1 MTDISVVIGFRDWGA
16 LRLEL
21 ALESVRQSFG
31 QFDGEVILSDFGS
44 SDHEGNRKLAE
55 RLGVKYVFTPD
66 KGYWSRSEALNA
78 GFVHAEGDILV
89 STDADM
95 VFTPKSFERIT
106 AVAKQDGRS
115 AYFLQCRDL
124 PEGMDDSWVAEHP
137 NSWDEMERASRLRPR
152 WGMGGMMAIPREAF
166 DLIRGFDERLHTYG
180 GEDLDFAQ
188 RARRAG
194 YRTVWIDDPEVRM
207 YHMWHPKTINTVNQT
222 DEGKEAVRFNR
233 SVVHH
238 DKSFIRNT
246 SQWKHRRGCENPV
259 VSVAISTYN
268 RADFLKETI
277 LSVLNQTVQDFE
289 IVVVDD
295 GGTDHTKQV
304 VEEFNDSRIKYFWQE
319 NQGIS
324 AARNLA
330 AEKSTGFYTAVI
342 DDDDLMHPNRLQWQL
357 EGIEAGAVGN
367 VGCFINFEHDDGTMQ
382 LFVGKI
388 PTAERALPTGS
399 APGHGTW
406 MLQTDVVR
414 KLKYDTS
421 LSSGVD
427 NNFFLRLLRSGY
439 KVTHTGKPVTLRRM
453 HASQVTNTDV
463 GNQTRAA
470 AETLNFLR
478 WRFDGAQR
486 KIAEDRANAT
496 PQWPKTDDKKEMLEE
511 ARRFLPDHLISRN
524 LIVTTQLPQAD
535 WAGHVTSTK
544 VHILQGGVSDAAETV
559 ADVSIVLNA
568 SYEDMVK
575 LRQYGAEFTVALA
588 DEAAP
593 TDPLNVLANG
603 IIPSLN
609 TDEFDTAFAL
619 FVPALS
625 EGEFSVYV
633 GDQASIAA
641 KLDSLN
647 SRDNAFV
654 VGTKHFEADYEV

>member
-44 SDHEGNRKLAE
+44 TDHESNRELAQ
-55 RLGVKYVFTPD
+55 RLDVKYVFTPD

-78 GFVHAEGDILV
+78 GFVHADGDILV

-106 AVAKQDGRS
+106 AIAKLDGKS

-124 PEGMDDSWVAEHP
+124 PEGMDDNWVAAHP
-137 NSWDEMERASRLRPR
+137 HNWKQMERASRLRPR
-152 WGMGGMMAIPREAF
+152 WGMGGMMAIPREGF

-222 DEGKEAVRFNR
+222 DEGREAVRFNR

-238 DKSFIRNT
+238 DKSFVRNT
-246 SQWKHRRGCENPV
+246 SEWKHRRGGENPV

-268 RADFLKETI
+268 RADFLRETI
-277 LSVLNQTVQDFE
+277 LSVLNQTMQDFE
-289 IVVVDD
+289 IVIVDD

-304 VEEFNDSRIKYFWQE
+304 VDDFNDSRIKYFWQE

-367 VGCFINFEHDDGTMQ
+367 VGCFINFEHDNGTMQ
-382 LFVGKI
+382 LFVGKN
-388 PTAERALPTGS
+388 PTAERSIPTGS

-406 MLQTDVVR
+406 MLQTDVIR
-414 KLKYDTS
+414 KLKYDPS

-453 HASQVTNTDV
+453 HPSQVTNTDV

-478 WRFDGAQR
+478 WRYDGAQR
-486 KIAEDRANAT
+486 KIAEERANAT
-496 PQWPKTDDKKEMLEE
+496 PQWPKIGDKQEMLEE
-511 ARRFLPDHLISRN
+511 ARRFLPDHLITRN
-524 LIVTTQLPQAD
+524 LIVTSPLPQTEWTGQVASTQVHLLQSEGSD
-535 WAGHVTSTK
+535 SEEIVT
-544 VHILQGGVSDAAETV
+544 
-559 ADVSIVLNA
+559 DVSIILAA
-568 SYEDMVK
+568 SYEDMVT
-575 LRQYGAEFTVALA
+575 LRQNGAEFRVDVAN
-588 DEAAP
+588 DEAP
-593 TDPLNVLANG
+593 SDPLNVLANG
-603 IIPSLN
+603 IIPSLS
-609 TDEFDTAFAL
+609 TSEHDAVYAL
-619 FVPALS
+619 FVQSPS
-625 EGEFSVYV
+625 EDKFNVFV
-633 GDQASIAA
+633 GDHNSISA
-641 KLDSLN
+641 KLDALS
-647 SRDNAFV
+647 DKANAFV
-654 VGTKHFEADYEV
+654 VGPKHFEADNEV

>member
-44 SDHEGNRKLAE
+44 TDHESNRELAQ
-55 RLGVKYVFTPD
+55 RLDVKYVFTPD

-78 GFVHAEGDILV
+78 GFVHADGDILV

-106 AVAKQDGRS
+106 AIAKLDGKS

-124 PEGMDDSWVAEHP
+124 PEGMDDNWVAAHP
-137 NSWDEMERASRLRPR
+137 HNWKQMERASRLRPR
-152 WGMGGMMAIPREAF
+152 WGMGGMMAIPREGF

-222 DEGKEAVRFNR
+222 DEGREAVRFNR

-238 DKSFIRNT
+238 DKSFVRNT
-246 SQWKHRRGCENPV
+246 SEWKHRRGGENPV

-268 RADFLKETI
+268 RADFLRETI
-277 LSVLNQTVQDFE
+277 LSVLNQTMQDFE
-289 IVVVDD
+289 IVIVDD

-304 VEEFNDSRIKYFWQE
+304 VDDFNDSRIKYFWQE

-367 VGCFINFEHDDGTMQ
+367 VGCFINFEHDNGTMQ
-382 LFVGKI
+382 LFVGKN
-388 PTAERALPTGS
+388 PTAERSIPTGS

-406 MLQTDVVR
+406 MLQTDVIR
-414 KLKYDTS
+414 KLKYDPS

-453 HASQVTNTDV
+453 HPSQVTNTDV

-478 WRFDGAQR
+478 WRYDGAQR
-486 KIAEDRANAT
+486 KIAEERANAT
-496 PQWPKTDDKKEMLEE
+496 PQWPKIGDKQEMLEE
-511 ARRFLPDHLISRN
+511 ARRFLPDHLITRN
-524 LIVTTQLPQAD
+524 LIVTSPLPQAEWTGQVASTQVHLLQSEGSD
-535 WAGHVTSTK
+535 SEEIVT
-544 VHILQGGVSDAAETV
+544 
-559 ADVSIVLNA
+559 DVSIILAA
-568 SYEDMVK
+568 SYEDMVT
-575 LRQYGAEFTVALA
+575 LRQNGAEFRVDVAN
-588 DEAAP
+588 DEAP
-593 TDPLNVLANG
+593 SDPLNVLANG
-603 IIPSLN
+603 IIPSLS
-609 TDEFDTAFAL
+609 TSEHDAVYAL
-619 FVPALS
+619 FVQSPS
-625 EGEFSVYV
+625 EDRFNVFV
-633 GDQASIAA
+633 GDHNSISA
-641 KLDSLN
+641 KLDALS
-647 SRDNAFV
+647 DKANAFV
-654 VGTKHFEADYEV
+654 VGPKHFEADNEV

>member
-21 ALESVRQSFG
+21 ALESIRQSFG

-44 SDHEGNRKLAE
+44 TDHEANRRLAQ

-66 KGYWSRSEALNA
+66 QGYWSRSEALNA
-78 GFVHAEGDILV
+78 GFVHADGEILV

-95 VFTPKSFERIT
+95 VFTPKAFERIA
-106 AVAKQDGRS
+106 AVAKQDGQS

-137 NSWDEMERASRLRPR
+137 NSWKEMERASRLRPR
-152 WGMGGMMAIPREAF
+152 WGMGGMMAIPREGF

-222 DEGKEAVRFNR
+222 DEGREAVRFNR

-238 DKSFIRNT
+238 DKSFVRNT
-246 SQWKHRRGCENPV
+246 NQWKHRRGDENPA

-268 RADFLKETI
+268 RADFLRETI
-277 LSVLNQTVQDFE
+277 LSVLNQTMQDFE
-289 IVVVDD
+289 IVIVDD
-295 GGTDHTKQV
+295 GGSDHTKQV
-304 VEEFNDSRIKYFWQE
+304 VDEFNDSRIKYYWQE

-342 DDDDLMHPNRLQWQL
+342 DDDDLMHPHRLQWQL

-367 VGCFINFEHDDGTMQ
+367 VGSFINFEHDDGTMQ
-382 LFVGKI
+382 LFVGKN
-388 PTAERALPTGS
+388 PTAERSIPTGS

-406 MLQTDVVR
+406 MLQTDVIR
-414 KLKYDTS
+414 KLEYDTS

-439 KVTHTGKPVTLRRM
+439 KVTHTGKPLTLRRM
-453 HASQVTNTDV
+453 HSSQVTNTDV

-478 WRFDGAQR
+478 WRYDEAQR
-486 KIAEDRANAT
+486 KIAEERANAT
-496 PQWPKTDDKKEMLEE
+496 PQWPKIGDKKEMMEE
-511 ARRFLPDHLISRN
+511 ARRYLPDHL
-524 LIVTTQLPQAD
+524 
-535 WAGHVTSTK
+535 STK
-544 VHILQGGVSDAAETV
+544 NLSLIHI
-559 ADVSIVLNA
+559 
-568 SYEDMVK
+568 
-575 LRQYGAEFTVALA
+575 
-588 DEAAP
+588 
-593 TDPLNVLANG
+593 
-603 IIPSLN
+603 
-609 TDEFDTAFAL
+609 
-619 FVPALS
+619 
-625 EGEFSVYV
+625 
-633 GDQASIAA
+633 
-641 KLDSLN
+641 
-647 SRDNAFV
+647 
-654 VGTKHFEADYEV
+654 

>member
-44 SDHEGNRKLAE
+44 TDHESNRELAQ
-55 RLGVKYVFTPD
+55 RLDVKYVFTPD

-78 GFVHAEGDILV
+78 GFVHADGDILV

-106 AVAKQDGRS
+106 AIAKLDGKS

-124 PEGMDDSWVAEHP
+124 PEGMDDNWVAAHP
-137 NSWDEMERASRLRPR
+137 HNWKQMERASRLRPR
-152 WGMGGMMAIPREAF
+152 WGMGGMMAIPREGF

-222 DEGKEAVRFNR
+222 DEGREAVRFNR

-238 DKSFIRNT
+238 DKSFVRNT
-246 SQWKHRRGCENPV
+246 SEWKHRRGGENPV

-268 RADFLKETI
+268 RADFLRETI
-277 LSVLNQTVQDFE
+277 LSVLNQTMQDFE
-289 IVVVDD
+289 IVIVDD
-295 GGTDHTKQV
+295 GGTDHSKQV
-304 VEEFNDSRIKYFWQE
+304 VDDFNDSRIKYFWQE

-367 VGCFINFEHDDGTMQ
+367 VGCFINFEHDNGTMQ
-382 LFVGKI
+382 LFVGKN
-388 PTAERALPTGS
+388 PTAERSIPTGS

-406 MLQTDVVR
+406 MLQTDVIR
-414 KLKYDTS
+414 KLKYDPS

-453 HASQVTNTDV
+453 HPSQVTNTDV

-478 WRFDGAQR
+478 WRYDGAQR
-486 KIAEDRANAT
+486 KIAEERANAT
-496 PQWPKTDDKKEMLEE
+496 PQWPKIGDKQEMLEE
-511 ARRFLPDHLISRN
+511 ARRFLPDHLITRN
-524 LIVTTQLPQAD
+524 LIVTSPLPQAEWTGQVASTQVYLLQSEGSD
-535 WAGHVTSTK
+535 SEEIVT
-544 VHILQGGVSDAAETV
+544 
-559 ADVSIVLNA
+559 DVSIILAA
-568 SYEDMVK
+568 SYEDMVT
-575 LRQYGAEFTVALA
+575 LRQNGAEFRVDVAN
-588 DEAAP
+588 DEAP
-593 TDPLNVLANG
+593 SDPLNVLANG
-603 IIPSLN
+603 IIPSLS
-609 TDEFDTAFAL
+609 TSEHDAVYAL
-619 FVPALS
+619 FVQSPS
-625 EGEFSVYV
+625 EDKFNVFV
-633 GDQASIAA
+633 GDHNSISA
-641 KLDSLN
+641 KLDALS
-647 SRDNAFV
+647 DKANAFV
-654 VGTKHFEADYEV
+654 VGPKHFEADNEV

>member
-16 LRLEL
+16 RRLEL
-21 ALESVRQSFG
+21 ALESIRQSFG

-44 SDHEGNRKLAE
+44 TEHESNRELAQS
-55 RLGVKYVFTPD
+55 LGVKYVFTPD

-78 GFVHAEGDILV
+78 GFVHADGDILV

-95 VFTPKSFERIT
+95 IFTPKSFERIT
-106 AVAKQDGRS
+106 AIAKLDGRS

-124 PEGMDDSWVAEHP
+124 PEGMDDNWVAKHP
-137 NSWDEMERASRLRPR
+137 HDWKQMERASRLRPR
-152 WGMGGMMAIPREAF
+152 WGMGGMMAIPREGF

-194 YRTVWIDDPEVRM
+194 YRTVWIDDPAVRM

-222 DEGKEAVRFNR
+222 DEGREAVRFNK

-246 SQWKHRRGCENPV
+246 SEWKHRRGGENPA

-268 RADFLKETI
+268 RADFLRETI
-277 LSVLNQTVQDFE
+277 LSVLNQTMQDFE
-289 IVVVDD
+289 IVIVDD

-304 VEEFNDSRIKYFWQE
+304 VDDFNDSRIKYFWQE

-382 LFVGKI
+382 LFVGKN
-388 PTAERALPTGS
+388 PTAERSIPTGS

-406 MLQTDVVR
+406 MLQTDVIR
-414 KLKYDTS
+414 KLKYDPS

-453 HASQVTNTDV
+453 HPSQVTNTDV

-478 WRFDGAQR
+478 WRYDEAQR
-486 KIAEDRANAT
+486 KIAEERANAT
-496 PQWPKTDDKKEMLEE
+496 PQWPKIGDKQEMLEE
-511 ARRFLPDHLISRN
+511 ARRFLPDHLITRN
-524 LIVTTQLPQAD
+524 LIVTSLLPQAE
-535 WAGHVTSTK
+535 WTGKVASTK
-544 VHILQGGVSDAAETV
+544 VHLLQSEGSDAEEIVT
-559 ADVSIVLNA
+559 DVSIILAA
-568 SYEDMVK
+568 SYEDMVT
-575 LRQYGAEFTVALA
+575 LRQNGAEFSVDVAN
-588 DEAAP
+588 DEARR
-593 TDPLNVLANG
+593 DPLNVLANG
-603 IIPSLN
+603 IIPSLS
-609 TDEFDTAFAL
+609 TSDHDAVYAL
-619 FVPALS
+619 FVQSPS
-625 EGEFSVYV
+625 EDKFNVFV
-633 GDQASIAA
+633 GDHNSIAD
-641 KLDSLN
+641 KLDTLRN
-647 SRDNAFV
+647 KANAFV
-654 VGTKHFEADYEV
+654 VGPKHFEANNEV

>member
-21 ALESVRQSFG
+21 ALESIRQSFG

-44 SDHEGNRKLAE
+44 TDHEANRRLAQ

-66 KGYWSRSEALNA
+66 QGYWSRSEALNA
-78 GFVHAEGDILV
+78 GFVHADGEILV

-95 VFTPKSFERIT
+95 VFTPKAFERIA
-106 AVAKQDGRS
+106 AVAKQDGQS

-137 NSWDEMERASRLRPR
+137 NSWKEMERASRLRPR
-152 WGMGGMMAIPREAF
+152 WGMGGMMAIPREGF

-222 DEGKEAVRFNR
+222 DEGREAVRFNR

-238 DKSFIRNT
+238 DKSFVRNT
-246 SQWKHRRGCENPV
+246 NQWKHRRGDENPA

-268 RADFLKETI
+268 RADFLRETI
-277 LSVLNQTVQDFE
+277 LSVLNQTMQDFE
-289 IVVVDD
+289 IVIVDD
-295 GGTDHTKQV
+295 GGSDHTKQV
-304 VEEFNDSRIKYFWQE
+304 VDEFNDSRIKYYWQE

-382 LFVGKI
+382 LFVGKN
-388 PTAERALPTGS
+388 PTAERSIPTGS

-406 MLQTDVVR
+406 MLQTDVIR

-439 KVTHTGKPVTLRRM
+439 KVTHTGKPLTLRRM
-453 HASQVTNTDV
+453 HSSQVTNTDV

-478 WRFDGAQR
+478 WRYDEAQR
-486 KIAEDRANAT
+486 KIAEERANAT
-496 PQWPKTDDKKEMLEE
+496 PQWPKIGDKKEMLEE
-511 ARRFLPDHLISRN
+511 ARRYLPDHLSTKN
-524 LIVTTQLPQAD
+524 LIVTSPLPQAE
-535 WAGHVTSTK
+535 WTGQVTATK
-544 VHILQGGVSDAAETV
+544 VHLLKHGEDEAEEVIT
-559 ADVSIVLNA
+559 DVSIILTA

-575 LRQYGAEFTVALA
+575 LRQSGAEFSVALA
-588 DEAAP
+588 DGDAP
-593 TDPLNVLANG
+593 SDPLNVLANG

-609 TDEFDTAFAL
+609 TSKPDAVFAL
-619 FVPALS
+619 FVRLAP
-625 EGEFSVYV
+625 EDKFDVFV
-633 GDQASIAA
+633 GDHGLIADKFNTLENKA
-641 KLDSLN
+641 
-647 SRDNAFV
+647 NAFV
-654 VGTKHFEADYEV
+654 VGPKHFEADNEV

>member
-44 SDHEGNRKLAE
+44 TDHESNRELA
-55 RLGVKYVFTPD
+55 RSLGVKYVFTPD

-78 GFVHAEGDILV
+78 GFVHADGDILV

-106 AVAKQDGRS
+106 AIAKLDGKS

-124 PEGMDDSWVAEHP
+124 PEGMDDKWVAEHP
-137 NSWDEMERASRLRPR
+137 HNWRQMERASRLRPR
-152 WGMGGMMAIPREAF
+152 WGMGGMMAIPREGF

-222 DEGKEAVRFNR
+222 DEGREAVRFNK
-233 SVVHH
+233 SVVQH
-238 DKSFIRNT
+238 DKSFVRNT
-246 SQWKHRRGCENPV
+246 SEWRHRRGGEEPA

-268 RADFLKETI
+268 RADFLRETI
-277 LSVLNQTVQDFE
+277 LSVLNQTMQDFE
-289 IVVVDD
+289 IVIVDD

-304 VEEFNDSRIKYFWQE
+304 VDEFNDSRIKYFWQE

-382 LFVGKI
+382 LFVGKN
-388 PTAERALPTGS
+388 PTAERSIPTGS

-406 MLQTDVVR
+406 MLQTDVIR
-414 KLKYDTS
+414 KLKYDPS

-453 HASQVTNTDV
+453 HPSQVTNTDV

-478 WRFDGAQR
+478 WRYDGAQR
-486 KIAEDRANAT
+486 KIAEERANAT
-496 PQWPKTDDKKEMLEE
+496 PQWPKIGDRQEMLEE
-511 ARRFLPDHLISRN
+511 ARRFLPDHLITRN
-524 LIVTTQLPQAD
+524 LIVTSPLPQAEWTGQVASTQVHLLQSEGSD
-535 WAGHVTSTK
+535 TEEIVT
-544 VHILQGGVSDAAETV
+544 
-559 ADVSIVLNA
+559 DVSIILAA
-568 SYEDMVK
+568 SYEDMVT
-575 LRQYGAEFTVALA
+575 LRQNGAEFRVDVAN
-588 DEAAP
+588 DEAP
-593 TDPLNVLANG
+593 RNPLNVLANG
-603 IIPSLN
+603 IIPSLS
-609 TDEFDTAFAL
+609 TSEHDAVYAL
-619 FVPALS
+619 FVQSPS
-625 EGEFSVYV
+625 EDKFNVFV
-633 GDQASIAA
+633 GDHNSIAA
-641 KLDSLN
+641 KLDTLS
-647 SRDNAFV
+647 DKANAFV
-654 VGTKHFEADYEV
+654 VGPKHFEADNEV

>member
-44 SDHEGNRKLAE
+44 TDHESNRELAQ
-55 RLGVKYVFTPD
+55 RLDVKYVFTPD

-78 GFVHAEGDILV
+78 GFVHADGDILV

-106 AVAKQDGRS
+106 AIAKLDGKS

-124 PEGMDDSWVAEHP
+124 PEGMDDNWVAAHP
-137 NSWDEMERASRLRPR
+137 HNWKQMERASRLRPR
-152 WGMGGMMAIPREAF
+152 WGMGGMMAIPREGF

-222 DEGKEAVRFNR
+222 DEGREAVRFNR

-238 DKSFIRNT
+238 DKSFVRNT
-246 SQWKHRRGCENPV
+246 SEWKHRRGGENPV

-268 RADFLKETI
+268 RADFLRETI
-277 LSVLNQTVQDFE
+277 LSVLNQTMQDFE
-289 IVVVDD
+289 IVIVDD

-304 VEEFNDSRIKYFWQE
+304 VDDFNDSRIKYFWQE

-367 VGCFINFEHDDGTMQ
+367 VGCFINFEHDNGTMQ
-382 LFVGKI
+382 LFVGKN
-388 PTAERALPTGS
+388 PTAERSIPTGS

-406 MLQTDVVR
+406 MLQTDVIR
-414 KLKYDTS
+414 KLKYDPS

-453 HASQVTNTDV
+453 HPSQVTNTDV

-478 WRFDGAQR
+478 WRYDGAQR
-486 KIAEDRANAT
+486 KIAEERANAT
-496 PQWPKTDDKKEMLEE
+496 PQWPKIGDKQEMLEE
-511 ARRFLPDHLISRN
+511 ARRFLPDHLITRN
-524 LIVTTQLPQAD
+524 LIVTSPLPQAEWTGQVASTQVYLLQSEGSD
-535 WAGHVTSTK
+535 SEEIVT
-544 VHILQGGVSDAAETV
+544 
-559 ADVSIVLNA
+559 DVSIILAA
-568 SYEDMVK
+568 SYEDMVT
-575 LRQYGAEFTVALA
+575 LRQNGAEFRVDVAN
-588 DEAAP
+588 DEAP
-593 TDPLNVLANG
+593 SDPLNVLANG
-603 IIPSLN
+603 IIPSLS
-609 TDEFDTAFAL
+609 TSEHDAVYAL
-619 FVPALS
+619 FVQFPS
-625 EGEFSVYV
+625 EDKFNVFV
-633 GDQASIAA
+633 GDHNSISA
-641 KLDSLN
+641 KLDALS
-647 SRDNAFV
+647 DKANAFV
-654 VGTKHFEADYEV
+654 VGPKHFEADNEV